1 MDQEQPI
8 RPEQGPTVSR
18 HALKAMDDLW
28 GEVLKLAGTVL
39 GALTTSV
46 QALCEGRVDL
56 AVEVKVEEKAIDGW
70 EVRIEHECIRVL
82 ALFGPLASDLRRVIA
97 ALRVTAEL
105 EQMADLAEN
114 IADRARKRAANPDAP
129 PIPPDLAALA
139 ASALAQV
146 RDSIEALTREDAE
159 RAQFVIASDREVEQA
174 RRAVQRALKQA
185 LQQDPERV
193 STWLR
198 LINTARNLERA
209 ADHATH
215 IARAVVYL
223 KEGDIIRH
231 GGPQEEQKPID

>member
-28 GEVLKLAGTVL
+28 GEVLKLAATVL

-70 EVRIEHECIRVL
+70 EVQIEHECMRVL

-146 RDSIEALTREDAE
+146 RDSIDALTREDAE
-159 RAQFVIASDREVEQA
+159 RAQILIANDREVEQA

-209 ADHATH
+209 ADHATY

-231 GGPQEEQKPID
+231 GGSQEEQNQ